1 MMTALKRFHACTA
14 TVCAPNPAAGRQQ
27 PKPFLE
33 SPGHSQA
40 SLLWGHRSFLLGPG
54 AQGSVVPSKN
64 LFPILCK
71 FWQLYGGVNGDL
83 LQEDLRR
90 IHTQSPCPFGRPL
103 PTRTSIGG
111 AQRQFCLSL
120 CGVPG
125 SWCAQGLFEHS
136 EHLWQEWGLLLNANS
151 PLLALRS
158 CKSHAVTIQLSSSFW
173 LSLGYTKERIA
184 LVTNGST
191 VSHWPF
197 QEFSGVDN
205 ALWVTCAILL
215 LQRDVWSYLKCIA
228 SCHRSLVSK

>member
-1 MMTALKRFHACTA
+1 MPCPGLLHPEPLPLREATAGPDLHRRRSH
-14 TVCAPNPAAGRQQ
+14 TV
-27 PKPFLE
+27 L
-33 SPGHSQA
+33 SQ
-40 SLLWGHRSFLLGPG
+40 SLWGPWVL
-54 AQGSVVPSKN
+54 VP
-64 LFPILCK
+64 
-71 FWQLYGGVNGDL
+71 
-83 LQEDLRR
+83 
-90 IHTQSPCPFGRPL
+90 
-103 PTRTSIGG
+103 
-111 AQRQFCLSL
+111 
-120 CGVPG
+120 
-125 SWCAQGLFEHS
+125 LFEHS